1 MVTYGSPKKLPD
13 GRYYLKVSDESG
25 GRVMVQLNK
34 VKLLTTFTE
43 SDDVTLQLNTQALEK
58 ISSIDEQNIVAAK
71 ANSQEWFGKALA
83 DQTLEAAYVKS
94 TQDLTMNTSKAKVG
108 SQVVTKT
115 FSHDRTVVDTEQLVI
130 GTDCDVI
137 LEFSGIWFMKKTY
150 GPIWRVAQVRL
161 LAPPKKMYPD
171 EYLFQDADEPGTE
184 PAETDE
190 DYM

>member
-13 GRYYLKVSDESG
+13 GRYYLKVTDESG

-58 ISSIDEQNIVAAK
+58 IANIDEQNIVAAK
-71 ANSQEWFGKALA
+71 ANSQEWFGKVLA

-94 TQDLTMNTSKAKVG
+94 TQDLTMNTTKAKVG

-137 LEFSGIWFMKKTY
+137 LEFYFHLRACDSFH
-150 GPIWRVAQVRL
+150 
-161 LAPPKKMYPD
+161 
-171 EYLFQDADEPGTE
+171 F
-184 PAETDE
+184 
-190 DYM
+190 